1 MSDDVGAVSE
11 VWRYPVKSMMGERL
25 PAATL
30 TELGVPGDRAWAVR
44 DEVRGG
50 IRGAKK
56 IASLMTLAAR
66 YRDEPAGDG
75 TVSPIEIDLPDG
87 TTVTSDDPDRNRLL
101 SAALDHEVTL
111 WPRLPADALDH
122 YRRGAPDS
130 DDLLAELRQ
139 IFGRLD
145 DEPLPDLTG
154 FPPEILEYESPLGT
168 YFDAFPLLLLTT
180 ASLAALQALVPEAEV
195 DVRRFRPNL
204 VVDTGSAEG
213 FVEQGWTGRRLR
225 VGGAELE
232 VTVGCPRCVMV
243 TRGFADL
250 GADPTIL
257 RAIVRD
263 ADQILGVY
271 ANVVR
276 PGPVAEGDRVEVLA

>member
-11 VWRYPVKSMMGERL
+11 VWRYPVKSMMGERVR
-25 PAATL
+25 AATL
-30 TELGVPGDRAWAVR
+30 TDLGVPGDRGWAVR

-56 IASLMTLAAR
+56 IASLMALAAR
-66 YRDEPAGDG
+66 YRDEPAGDRP
-75 TVSPIEIDLPDG
+75 VPPVDIELPDG
-87 TTVTSDDPDRNRLL
+87 STVTSDDPGLNHRL
-101 SAALDHEVTL
+101 SAALGHEVTL

-180 ASLAALQALVPEAEV
+180 SSLAALQDLVPDAAV

-204 VVDTGSAEG
+204 LVDTGPAAG
-213 FVEQGWTGRRLR
+213 FVEQGWTGRRVR

-250 GADPTIL
+250 DADPTIL
-257 RAIVRD
+257 RTIVRD
-263 ADQILGVY
+263 VDQILGVY

-276 PGPVAEGDRVEVLA
+276 PGPVAEGDRVELVP